1 VFIATVVSPSGGG
14 DGGGGGGLVGVS
26 IHIAAAVHEDWEGGG
41 AELVDE
47 LSVRRV
53 NLLFL
58 GEKSPEGKK
67 LFTGTCRTG
76 LRAGRCRSLPPTL

>member
-1 VFIATVVSPSGGG
+1 LRVLGLAAIVIGPSGGG
-14 DGGGGGGLVGVS
+14 GFS
-26 IHIAAAVHEDWEGGG
+26 IPIAAAVHVNWEGGG
-41 AELVDE
+41 AELVYE

-53 NLLFL
+53 NLLSF

-76 LRAGRCRSLPPTL
+76 LRAGKCRSLPPTL